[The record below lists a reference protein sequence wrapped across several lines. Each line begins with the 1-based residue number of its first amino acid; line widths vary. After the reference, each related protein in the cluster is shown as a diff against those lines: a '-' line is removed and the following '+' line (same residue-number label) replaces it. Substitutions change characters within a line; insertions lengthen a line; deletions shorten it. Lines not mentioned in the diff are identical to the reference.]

1 MKTLTE
7 SIVDVTTL
15 PVTYSGTDAL
25 LLEEDG
31 NENMTTQLADSFAQA
46 INRTAGPLCD
56 TNFRGDKRVSL
67 NYVSMAED
75 L

>member
-1 MKTLTE
+1 MRSLTE
-7 SIVDVTTL
+7 SIVDGTSL
-15 PVTYSGTDAL
+15 PGTDSGTDVS
-25 LLEEDG
+25 LLEEEG
-31 NENMTTQLADSFAQA
+31 NENMATQLADSFAQA